1 MCIYVYGTFYVH
13 CLMSMRKLKISLL
26 DIHDQ
31 NTTCVVASKGTLIV
45 YLNLSL
51 RLHRSVS
58 FIQTMHLKDN
68 MLLDN
73 VTFNIITLKL

>member
-1 MCIYVYGTFYVH
+1 
-13 CLMSMRKLKISLL
+13 MSMRKLEISLL

-45 YLNLSL
+45 YWNLSL
-51 RLHRSVS
+51 RLHQRVS